1 MEEDKSIKIRKIG
14 KKVIKYVSYSFL
26 LLLMLIA
33 SCLIFF
39 AVTTKIYESNGKNP
53 PFGLYTIA
61 SSSMEPEIMT
71 YDVVFVRKI
80 DPEKLKV
87 DDVITFYSSN
97 PFFGNT
103 PITHRIYEI
112 VSGEELMFI
121 TKGDANKIPDEDLV
135 ITDNIL
141 GKVCFKF
148 SGLGKVQF
156 FLASK
161 EGILVAVL
169 IPAVIIIIYDIYKI
183 TKAYFLRKRM
193 KEIEKLENN

>member
-39 AVTTKIYESNGKNP
+39 AVTTKIYKSNGKNP
-53 PFGLYTIA
+53 PFGLYTIV
-61 SSSMEPEIMT
+61 SQSMETEIMT
-71 YDVVFVRKI
+71 YDVVFIRKI

-87 DDVITFYSSN
+87 DDIITFYSSN

-112 VSGEELMFI
+112 IPGEELMFR
-121 TKGDANKIPDEDLV
+121 TKGDANEIPDEDLV

-161 EGILVAVL
+161 GGILVAVL